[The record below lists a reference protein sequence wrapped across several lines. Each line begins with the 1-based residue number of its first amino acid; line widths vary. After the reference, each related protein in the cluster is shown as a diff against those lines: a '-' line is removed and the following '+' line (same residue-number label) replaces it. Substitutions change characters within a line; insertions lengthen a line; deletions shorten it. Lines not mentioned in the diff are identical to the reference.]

1 MLRDLAGKRV
11 LLLQGPNGPFFRRFA
26 DDLRARG
33 CQVTKVNFNAGDGLF
48 FRGGRGADVVRFTG
62 RLDQWPELLRALLV
76 ERRIER
82 VFLFGDQKPIHRAAT
97 KVCKELG
104 VDFWALEEGYLR
116 PDWVTIEKGGVNG
129 NSSLPR
135 DPEFYRRATANLPEL
150 APPRP
155 LGNTFYHH
163 MWWAIWNA
171 VACTLFFW
179 RYPHYRHHRQIN
191 CWLQAMQW
199 GRGAFRKVWYRWK
212 ERKVT
217 PRLVGEYRG
226 RFFLLPLQVYC
237 DAQLQH
243 SSYET
248 MEDFVEDVV
257 TQFARHAPPDML
269 LVVKHHPHDRAYR
282 DYTRYLRDLAARH
295 GLIDR
300 LIYVHD
306 LHLPT
311 LLKAARGVVTMNSTV
326 GTSALFHHTP
336 TKVMGKAVYDIPGL
350 TCQRPLA
357 EFLRDPG
364 TVDNDLLV
372 AFTRWLREDNQI
384 NGSFYKLNRRLG
396 TRCGLDAAAFAPV
409 PPTVVQ
415 PAPRDGDTVEPAA

>member
-62 RLDQWPELLRALLV
+62 HLDQWPELFRALLI

-82 VFLFGDQKPIHRAAT
+82 VFLFGDQKPIHRAAS

-104 VDFWALEEGYLR
+104 IDFWALEEGYLR

-135 DPEFYRRATANLPEL
+135 DPDFYRRSTANLPEL
-150 APPRP
+150 APPVP
-155 LGNTFYHH
+155 LGNTFFHH
-163 MWWAIWNA
+163 AWWAFWNSLA
-171 VACTLFFW
+171 VTFFFW
-179 RYPHYRHHRQIN
+179 RYPRYRPHRNVNAFVQGLL
-191 CWLQAMQW
+191 WL
-199 GRGAFRKVWYRWK
+199 RGGFRKYWYRWK

-217 PRLVGEYRG
+217 ARLVGAHRG

-237 DAQLQH
+237 DAQIQH

-257 TQFARHAPPDML
+257 TQFVRHAPPDML

-295 GLIDR
+295 GLSDR

-384 NGSFYKLNRRLG
+384 NGSFYKRKPRLG
-396 TRCGLDAAAFAPV
+396 TRCGLDAGAFAPTAV
-409 PPTVVQ
+409 TVIE
-415 PAPRDGDTVEPAA
+415 PAPREGDTAEPAA